1 MSNRQPQVQRGL
13 SPIDL
18 STFVFAALAVKDGK
32 RTPAEFRNDLAGYAD
47 KERLRPAFDAL
58 VAAGKAQVNAS
69 GKAALSDEGKRE
81 AQQRFGKLQGSK
93 AGMTRLKNFVWPAL
107 ALRLEPASKAAARLS
122 TPDNLRAALL
132 VSLFQ
137 LPLDKSNATMP
148 SVVSALVLRGLSGAD
163 LRAAD
168 QPELKALAQTAGDL
182 SDADKLRQTVVRA
195 ALALDQ
201 SGAVPASTATAET
214 LADPTF
220 AKSVQ
225 ALADRLSTPPF
236 SNKVAIAQVYDAYGR
251 EHGDAGSLD
260 TFKSKL
266 LQAHNEGLIDL
277 HPLDAPRALDD
288 DSRERSR
295 IETRYGWYYFVA
307 RS

>member
-1 MSNRQPQVQRGL
+1 MSDRQPQRGL
-13 SPIDL
+13 TPLDL
-18 STFVFAALAVKDGK
+18 STFVLAALAVKDGK
-32 RTPAEFRNDLAGYAD
+32 RTPAEFANDLAGYAD
-47 KERLRPAFDAL
+47 KERLRGAFDAL

-69 GKAALSDEGKRE
+69 GKAALTEDGKRG
-81 AQQRFGKLQGSK
+81 AQQRFGKLPRSK
-93 AGMTRLKNFVWPAL
+93 DPMTPVKNVVWP
-107 ALRLEPASKAAARLS
+107 ARLS
-122 TPDNLRAALL
+122 TPDNLRATLL

-148 SVVSALVLRGLSGAD
+148 SVVSALVLRGLAGAD

-168 QPELKALAQTAGDL
+168 QLELKALAQTAGDL
-182 SDADKLRQTVVRA
+182 SDADKLRQTAVRA

-201 SGAVPASTATAET
+201 SGAAQMPAAGSET
-214 LADPTF
+214 RADAAF

-225 ALADRLSTPPF
+225 ALAERLSTPPF
-236 SNKVAIAQVYDAYGR
+236 SHKVAIAQVYDAYGR
-251 EHGDAGSLD
+251 EHRDAGSLES
-260 TFKSKL
+260 FKEKL
-266 LQAHNEGLIDL
+266 LAAHDDNLITL

-288 DSRERSR
+288 DLRERSR